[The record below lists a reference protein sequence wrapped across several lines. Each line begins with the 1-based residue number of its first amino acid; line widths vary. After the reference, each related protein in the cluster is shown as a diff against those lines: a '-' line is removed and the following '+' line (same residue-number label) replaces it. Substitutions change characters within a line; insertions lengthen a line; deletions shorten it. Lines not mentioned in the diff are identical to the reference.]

1 MAELLIRK
9 ATTED
14 VDELLE
20 LYRQLASTG
29 ELPNATDATM
39 VIDLINSNPWMLF
52 LVAEMDGMV
61 VGTVTVVIVPAIT
74 HSAQPWAQIEH
85 MVVHEA
91 HRGIGIGRALLA
103 RCEEHVRAVGGFKMQ
118 LQSSNH
124 REDAHRFYEREGFSA
139 SSMGYRRYL

>member
-9 ATTED
+9 ARVED

-29 ELPNATDATM
+29 ELPSAADAVL
-39 VIDLINSNPWMLF
+39 VINLIDSNPWMLF
-52 LVAEMDGMV
+52 LVAELDGMV
-61 VGTVTVVIVPAIT
+61 VGTVTVVVVPAIT

-85 MVVHEA
+85 MVVHED
-91 HRGIGIGRALLA
+91 HRGAGIGHALLA
-103 RCEEHVRAVGGFKMQ
+103 RCEEHVRAVGGYKMQ

-124 REDAHRFYEREGFSA
+124 REDAHRFYEREGFNA